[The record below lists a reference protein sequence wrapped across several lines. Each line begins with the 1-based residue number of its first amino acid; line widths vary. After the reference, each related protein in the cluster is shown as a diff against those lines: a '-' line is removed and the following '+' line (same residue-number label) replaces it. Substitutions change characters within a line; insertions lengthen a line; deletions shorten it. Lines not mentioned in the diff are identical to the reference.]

1 MSEIWILVIQIV
13 VFGGQNITMQ
23 EFANKDSCNNAIYA
37 IMESR
42 AYQRGSYY
50 FICVP
55 KDIKNNS

>member
-1 MSEIWILVIQIV
+1 MSEIWILIIQIV
-13 VFGGQNITMQ
+13 AFGGQNITMQ
-23 EFANKDSCNNAIYA
+23 EFANKESCNNAIYS

-42 AYQRGSYY
+42 AYQRGSYH